1 MDASMGENEVQLPLL
16 HVYGSP
22 GIVGYMTQIFLLT
35 DGCVRL
41 KYIFFLKK
49 NSSLK
54 MHKGITRF

>member
-1 MDASMGENEVQLPLL
+1 MGGNEVQLPLL

-41 KYIFFLKK
+41 KYIFFKE
-49 NSSLK
+49 N
-54 MHKGITRF
+54 FVFEDA